1 MDAFREIRRIIAEGT
16 CIVGLG
22 NDLRSDDGAG
32 AYIARALKGAV
43 PGPGG
48 CVINAEDIIEGYAF
62 TIAGMECGN
71 VLLVDAVEAHREA
84 GSLVF
89 GRYGDIAG
97 ASVNFSTHKLSLSLA
112 VDIIER
118 SGKEVY
124 LLGIVPATTDF
135 GIGMGWAVKKSADII
150 IDFITDCV
158 NHYQKEY
165 AYEC

>member
-1 MDAFREIRRIIAEGT
+1 MGAFEEIRRIIAGGT

-22 NDLRSDDGAG
+22 NEFRSDDGVG
-32 AYIARALKGAV
+32 TYIARALAGMV

-48 CVINAEDIIEGYAF
+48 SVINAEDIIEGYAF
-62 TIAGMECGN
+62 TIAGFDCPS
-71 VLLVDAVEAHREA
+71 VLLVDAVEAPHEA
-84 GSLVF
+84 GSLIF
-89 GRYGDIAG
+89 GPYGDIAG
-97 ASVNFSTHKLSLSLA
+97 TAVNYSTHKLSLSLA

-124 LLGIVPATTDF
+124 LLGIVPANIDF
-135 GIGMGWAVKKSADII
+135 GDGMGAAVKKSADII
-150 IDFITDCV
+150 IDFITNCV